1 MRETL
6 QLTSSI
12 VVLFPE
18 KILVILVETSKE
30 ASVVQIKVTFLVN
43 SQSFK
48 ALANK
53 NLKDLLFSKNVT
65 LMPHGVIKNKTK
77 SIYEVEGF
85 RGTKRLELIDRFI
98 ENQGTG
104 RALLQKRCTL

>member
-1 MRETL
+1 M
-6 QLTSSI
+6 
-12 VVLFPE
+12 
-18 KILVILVETSKE
+18 
-30 ASVVQIKVTFLVN
+30 A
-43 SQSFK
+43 
-48 ALANK
+48 
-53 NLKDLLFSKNVT
+53 
-65 LMPHGVIKNKTK
+65 HGVIKNKTK